1 MLGNFLINCVIFI
14 FYECYDSLSN
24 TTCKT
29 SIYIYIYIFYLWVVI
44 LYFDCLHLKFEL
56 TG

>member
-29 SIYIYIYIFYLWVVI
+29 SVYIYIYIYILPVGCNFVL
-44 LYFDCLHLKFEL
+44 
-56 TG
+56 